1 MPVFSIG
8 DCIRYGWETFK
19 KRPFL
24 LIGALLVCALLPQ
37 IPSLFVAHPIPAP
50 GEPPPPPTSGQI
62 VAWLISIVIG
72 ILVSMGATNF
82 LLRAHDDVMSVKF
95 ADLWYPDPLW
105 RYLGAYILATL
116 IIIAGF
122 ILLIVPGVIAGLG
135 LMFVNF
141 LVIDRG
147 LGPTDA
153 IKESWRLTK
162 GYKWPLFLFSLALL
176 LLNLAGIIAL
186 VIGVFVSAP
195 VSWIALAHA
204 YRTITTGR

>member
-19 KRPFL
+19 KRPFF
-24 LIGALLVCALLPQ
+24 LIGALLICAFLPQ
-37 IPSLFVAHPIPAP
+37 IPSLLVSHHIPVP
-50 GEPPPPPTSGQI
+50 NEPPPPPTGPEM
-62 VAWLISIVIG
+62 VAWFASMLIGVF
-72 ILVSMGATNF
+72 VSLGGTNL
-82 LLRAHDDVMSVKF
+82 LLRVHDNVKT
-95 ADLWYPDPLW
+95 AKYSDLWYPEPVW

-116 IIIAGF
+116 IIIVGF
-122 ILLIVPGVIAGLG
+122 LLLVVPGVIAGLG

-153 IKESWRLTK
+153 IKESWRLTQ

-176 LLNLAGIIAL
+176 LLNLAGLVAL
-186 VIGVFVSAP
+186 IIGVLVTAP

-204 YRTITTGR
+204 YRVITTGR